1 MPTPAPELPS
11 IQPQLPPIGAWLPP
25 IPGLHRRD
33 PEHRYWLGE
42 VEFPVSVTGVLSVL
56 KSDFAM
62 DRIEATRA
70 TWEPR
75 GNSCHRALELFLLSQ
90 RGWSAPTPECPLEEH
105 SRAAWLHGLDGELE
119 ALHDGPYAN
128 WIKPLLDHVRWNQV
142 QVIASERATCCL
154 TRRIAGTFDVA
165 FIDPALP
172 HSPLRPDWVSGPAR
186 VLADL
191 KSLAGAVAKWR
202 RLGSRDWS
210 ELAEVPAGTAA
221 VRLAGGLVET
231 RAAHS
236 SAWTPLMPAPPLLER
251 AGDDAELK
259 VSKPS
264 TYSTAAQ
271 LGGYHTLE
279 HHGPARNWYDYGQTI
294 WARPGQAAF
303 SPLYSVEE
311 MRMAWAGA
319 WATWRARAAE
329 PGFIS

>member
-1 MPTPAPELPS
+1 
-11 IQPQLPPIGAWLPP
+11 
-25 IPGLHRRD
+25 
-33 PEHRYWLGE
+33 

-56 KSDFAM
+56 KSDYAM

-75 GNSCHRALELFLLSQ
+75 GNSCHRALELMLQLPCRDIYDGMTVAADQSVLIELAGLLQGDYDAWIQPLITHDRWSQ
-90 RGWSAPTPECPLEEH
+90 VH
-105 SRAAWLHGLDGELE
+105 
-119 ALHDGPYAN
+119 
-128 WIKPLLDHVRWNQV
+128 
-142 QVIASERATCCL
+142 VIASERPTCCL

-165 FIDPALP
+165 FLDPALP
-172 HSPLRPDWVSGPAR
+172 PSPLRPEWVTGPAR

-191 KSLAGAVAKWR
+191 KSLGAAVAKWR
-202 RLGSRDWS
+202 RDGARDWP
-210 ELAEVPAGTAA
+210 ELAEVPADTAA
-221 VRLAGGLVET
+221 ARLSEGQVEIRAT
-231 RAAHS
+231 RS
-236 SAWTPLMPAPPLLER
+236 STWDRLMPAPALLLA

-294 WARPGQAAF
+294 WARHGQTTF

-319 WATWRARAAE
+319 WATWKARADE
-329 PGFIS
+329 PGFI